1 MSLEIKSEGGNN
13 MSKNANKSTISKVE
27 VDETVELN
35 EVEETSSIEVDAHA
49 MPIEGIVTNCTSLN
63 IRKEPSVDSDILC
76 FVRVGTSL
84 MIDESMS
91 TEDWYN
97 VYTAA
102 GMSGF
107 CMKNYVRVSK

>member
-1 MSLEIKSEGGNN
+1 
-13 MSKNANKSTISKVE
+13 MSKKDNKSTISKVE

-35 EVEETSSIEVDAHA
+35 EVEETSSIEVDA
-49 MPIEGIVTNCTSLN
+49 PTPPVEGTVTNCTSLN

-76 FVRVGTSL
+76 FVRVGTTL
-84 MIDESMS
+84 MIDESTS

>member
-1 MSLEIKSEGGNN
+1 
-13 MSKNANKSTISKVE
+13 MSKKDNQSTISQVE
-27 VDETVELN
+27 INEKVELN
-35 EVEETSSIEVDAHA
+35 EVDETSSSEVDDHTT
-49 MPIEGIVTNCTSLN
+49 PIEGIVTNCTSLN

-76 FVRVGTSL
+76 FVRVGTTL
-84 MIDESMS
+84 MIDESTS

>member
-1 MSLEIKSEGGNN
+1 
-13 MSKNANKSTISKVE
+13 MSKKDNKSTISKVE

-35 EVEETSSIEVDAHA
+35 EVEETSSIEVDA
-49 MPIEGIVTNCTSLN
+49 PTTPVEGTVINCTSLN
-63 IRKEPSVDSDILC
+63 IRKEPNVDSDILC
-76 FVRVGTSL
+76 FVRVGTTL

-107 CMKNYVRVSK
+107 CMKNYVKVSK

>member
-1 MSLEIKSEGGNN
+1 
-13 MSKNANKSTISKVE
+13 MSKKDNKSTISKVE

-35 EVEETSSIEVDAHA
+35 EVDETSSIEVADHTT
-49 MPIEGIVTNCTSLN
+49 PIEGIVTNCTSLN
-63 IRKEPSVDSDILC
+63 IRKQPSVDSDILC
-76 FVRVGTSL
+76 FVRVGTTL
-84 MIDESMS
+84 MIDESTS

-107 CMKNYVRVSK
+107 CMKNYVRVNK

>member
-1 MSLEIKSEGGNN
+1 
-13 MSKNANKSTISKVE
+13 MSKKDNKSTISKVE

-35 EVEETSSIEVDAHA
+35 EVEETSSIEVGASTT
-49 MPIEGIVTNCTSLN
+49 PVEGTVINCTSLN
-63 IRKEPSVDSDILC
+63 IRKEPNVDSDILC
-76 FVRVGTSL
+76 FVRVGTTL

-107 CMKNYVRVSK
+107 CMKNYVKVSK

>member
-1 MSLEIKSEGGNN
+1 
-13 MSKNANKSTISKVE
+13 MSKKDNKSTISKVE
-27 VDETVELN
+27 VEETVELN
-35 EVEETSSIEVDAHA
+35 EVEETSSIEVATPTA
-49 MPIEGIVTNCTSLN
+49 PIEGIVTNCTSLN

-76 FVRVGTSL
+76 FVRVGTAL

>member
-1 MSLEIKSEGGNN
+1 
-13 MSKNANKSTISKVE
+13 MSKKDNKSTISKVE

-35 EVEETSSIEVDAHA
+35 EVEETSSIEVDASTT
-49 MPIEGIVTNCTSLN
+49 PVEGTVINCTSLN
-63 IRKEPSVDSDILC
+63 IRKEPNVDSDILC
-76 FVRVGTSL
+76 FVRVGTTL

-107 CMKNYVRVSK
+107 CMKNYVKVSK